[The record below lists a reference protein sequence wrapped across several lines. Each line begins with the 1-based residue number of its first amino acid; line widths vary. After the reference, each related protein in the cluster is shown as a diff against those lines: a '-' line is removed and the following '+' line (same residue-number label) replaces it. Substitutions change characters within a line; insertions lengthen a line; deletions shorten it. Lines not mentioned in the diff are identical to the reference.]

1 MAKQKSIPQLEAEK
15 EENEVSDELSIVP
28 RTLGFMR

>member
-1 MAKQKSIPQLEAEK
+1 MEK
-15 EENEVSDELSIVP
+15 DFYIHIDQFGEEVSDELSIVP